1 MKDAWYKVNLKDRQ
15 HDRRLFRREV
25 NIITYT
31 YFAWKQCLSFF
42 RGAQQG
48 MGGMDLPPTT
58 LLVVFWVKHS
68 NDPMVVHCMKF
79 NSNTIVQLY
88 DSISNTIR
96 TFPQTTAECIG
107 PTFQL
112 CLSPHWNFWLKIL
125 RSIYSDVT
133 TYVHENM
140 RMKVT
145 RHWRNLINK

>member
-15 HDRRLFRREV
+15 HDRRLFRREE
-25 NIITYT
+25 NITYT

-42 RGAQQG
+42 RVAQQG

-88 DSISNTIR
+88 DSISNT
-96 TFPQTTAECIG
+96 PQTTAECIG
-107 PTFQL
+107 PTFRL

-140 RMKVT
+140 RRKVT

>member
-1 MKDAWYKVNLKDRQ
+1 MKDAWYKVNLKDRE

-88 DSISNTIR
+88 DSISNT
-96 TFPQTTAECIG
+96 PQTTAECIG
-107 PTFQL
+107 PTFRL

>member
-1 MKDAWYKVNLKDRQ
+1 MKDAKSTWRIDRTTEDYSAGKWTL
-15 HDRRLFRREV
+15 HTRTLRESSVWDFSGRHSKGWAAWTSLF
-25 NIITYT
+25 T
-31 YFAWKQCLSFF
+31 F
-42 RGAQQG
+42 RG
-48 MGGMDLPPTT
+48 
-58 LLVVFWVKHS
+58 LLSKAPQWNQV
-68 NDPMVVHCMKF
+68 NCMKF

-88 DSISNTIR
+88 DSISNIIW

-107 PTFQL
+107 PTFRL

-133 TYVHENM
+133 TCVHENM